1 MALLHIC
8 FSISVLLFFVF
19 IKCSSKNNCFV
30 TTFVI
35 ASFIIIISLLK
46 ISENLLWIMCNRM
59 VNWNISHD
67 IDGRYIMRHVINSKL
82 SVKSLQVFKSVE
94 AVLLECEKWD
104 WCNFKGYYF
113 SIFCGLTSWNEA
125 HFSQDVWMTLV
136 HSYLR
141 CRKNLLL
148 KIK

>member
-1 MALLHIC
+1 MPNVPYPYEVNGKLVMGNGSLTPIC
-8 FSISVLLFFVF
+8 SL
-19 IKCSSKNNCFV
+19 SKR
-30 TTFVI
+30 
-35 ASFIIIISLLK
+35 SLSPSLTVSK
-46 ISENLLWIMCNRM
+46 NLLWIMCNRM
-59 VNWNISHD
+59 LNWNISHD

-94 AVLLECEKWD
+94 VVLLECEKWD

-113 SIFCGLTSWNEA
+113 SIFCGLKSWNEA

-141 CRKNLLL
+141 CRKNLPL